1 MYKYKYVEV
10 ELNGLFQTANHH
22 EVIDQHAKEG
32 WRFVQLLPIRYNGHG
47 KPTEYEIIFEQNIED

>member
-1 MYKYKYVEV
+1 VEV